1 MTSITRLDQ
10 GHHEPGETERD
21 GPTTRADLVTTPA

>member
-21 GPTTRADLVTTPA
+21 GPTTRADDQP